1 MESMANR
8 AGQQLGN
15 YRLIR
20 LIGKGGFAEVYLGEH
35 VFLNTPVAVKV
46 LHAQLSREDME
57 KFLREARTIARLV
70 HPHIVRVTDFGV
82 EGDTPFLIMDYAP
95 NGTLNQRHPPGSIL
109 QPATVAGY
117 ILQVAQ
123 ALQYAHNERLVHRD
137 IKPENM
143 LIGRNNDILLSDFGI
158 ALVAQSSLYQNT
170 EDVVGTITYMS
181 PEQINGKPRPAS
193 DQYALAIVAYEWL
206 CGDTPF
212 HGSFTELCTQHMYAT
227 PPSLCAKNPSISPEL
242 DQVLQTA
249 LAKDPH
255 LRFGSITA
263 FANAFN
269 QAAQTGKTP
278 INSTPPLPQQ
288 SPQPAPP
295 LILPSAL
302 ADTQYAAPSTPSM
315 PPSAADTQYV
325 PPPSSRPTE
334 AASSPVQGTGSVAFT
349 NHTSHSKLIPG
360 APQTQRVNSW
370 GFGRLQFTA
379 TIAGILIFGLLTAII
394 TLLMNNTA
402 PLTGMNTPAFSY
414 VAGNFTY
421 HLSFGDILLDLILL
435 CPLFFAAISGPWTGI
450 LIGFIGGFVA
460 NLIAPPPGNTSL
472 ALVLA
477 ISYAIAGC
485 IAGLSYPLSKRSGN
499 PGMIMLLATIFSIVG
514 ILVET
519 AIVGYSKAM
528 LFPFFPGSY
537 GWFLFV
543 ANAIVQTIFA
553 LIVLNGLLFIWRRGI
568 RKP

>member
-1 MESMANR
+1 MENMTNR

-70 HPHIVRVTDFGV
+70 HPHIVRVTDFGI
-82 EGDTPFLIMDYAP
+82 EGDTPFLVMDYAP
-95 NGTLNQRHPPGSIL
+95 NGTLNQRHPPGSVL
-109 QPATVAGY
+109 QPATVASY
-117 ILQVAQ
+117 ISQVAQ

-137 IKPENM
+137 IKPDNM

-170 EDVVGTITYMS
+170 EDVVGTIIYMS

-227 PPSLCAKNPSISPEL
+227 SPSLCAKNPNISPEL

-269 QAAQTGKTP
+269 QAAQAGKAP
-278 INSTPPLPQQ
+278 MVSTPPFPQQ

-302 ADTQYAAPSTPSM
+302 ADTHYVAPSSPSM
-315 PPSAADTQYV
+315 PSSASDTQYA

-334 AASSPVQGTGSVAFT
+334 ATSPPTQGTGSVTFT

-360 APQTQRVNSW
+360 APQSQRTNPW
-370 GFGRLQFTA
+370 GFGRMQLA
-379 TIAGILIFGLLTAII
+379 VTIAGILIFGLLTASIN
-394 TLLMNNTA
+394 LLMNNTA
-402 PLTGMNTPAFSY
+402 PLTGMNNTAYSY

-421 HLSFGDILLDLILL
+421 HLSSGDILLDLILL
-435 CPLFFAAISGPWTGI
+435 CPLYFAVITGPWTGI
-450 LIGFIGGFVA
+450 FIGFIGGFIA
-460 NLIAPPPGNTSL
+460 NLVAPSSGNASL
-472 ALVLA
+472 ALALA
-477 ISYAIAGC
+477 ISYAIAGG
-485 IAGLSYPLSKRSGN
+485 IAGLSYPLSKRSTNSG
-499 PGMIMLLATIFSIVG
+499 ITMLLATIFSIVG
-514 ILVET
+514 ILIET
-519 AIVGYSKAM
+519 AIVGYTKAM

-537 GWFLFV
+537 GWFLFL

-553 LIVLNGLLFIWRRGI
+553 LIVLNGLLWRRLTL
-568 RKP
+568 KQ